1 MTDAFSG
8 KERSERRRSDQT
20 SLRAIVEGMADG
32 IVIVGLDGVI
42 RFSNP
47 AAQRLFGRSDAQLK
61 GTYLGY
67 PAVAGESAEI
77 ELVRSGG
84 DPVNV
89 ELRVVDIEWEGD
101 YARLASL
108 RDVTDRKRAAERAA
122 QLEEERLARAEAE
135 AATRAKSEF
144 LAMMSHELRTPL
156 NAIIGY
162 AELLNVGIPGPL
174 TAEQHLHIARILT
187 SARHLLGLVNE
198 VLDLARV
205 DAGKLAIERS
215 IARADHAIDGAVAVV
230 QPMAE
235 ARGIAISL
243 DRAGLTETR
252 YEGDETRVRQILVNL
267 LSNAV
272 KFTKPGGR
280 VTIHCGVARRPAP
293 EARLQGLGPWVSVEV
308 EDTGIG
314 IPPEQLSAIFD
325 PFVQVDSS
333 HTRRG
338 EGSGLGLTIS
348 RRLARL
354 MNGDLSVRSTVGQG
368 SVFTLWLPAV
378 TTEAVDA
385 ARQPHHVAPADARLH
400 GLSNVGELLLRELEA
415 LLEAFVARLRAERI
429 IPSADALRFSQLAD
443 RAATFVADVGA
454 VLIAAEEARGEPS
467 SIVTG
472 ASEVQRLV
480 AERHGARRARL
491 GWSRETLSR
500 EWRILREEIERAIRR
515 QAVPLP
521 ESAVREG
528 LTLIE
533 RFIAQAEQ
541 ISASALERAAGDAA
555 GAAGAPPDIEGR
567 RSAVRQE
574 AD

>member
-1 MTDAFSG
+1 MTDALPG
-8 KERSERRRSDQT
+8 KRSEKRRPSDQK

-32 IVIVGLDGVI
+32 ILIVGLDGVI

-47 AAQRLFGRSDAQLK
+47 AAQQLFGRSDAQLE
-61 GTYLGY
+61 GTYLGV

-77 ELVRSGG
+77 EIVRPGG
-84 DPVNV
+84 EPVTV
-89 ELRVVDIEWEGD
+89 ELRVVDIEWEGE

-162 AELLNVGIPGPL
+162 AELLKVEIPGAL
-174 TAEQHLHIARILT
+174 TEDQHLHITRILT
-187 SARHLLGLVNE
+187 SGRHLLGLVNE

-205 DAGKLAIERS
+205 DAGRLAVEHS
-215 IARADHAIDGAVAVV
+215 IARAEHAIDAAVAVV
-230 QPMAE
+230 QPMVE

-243 DRAGLTETR
+243 DRTALAEAR

-267 LSNAV
+267 LSNAA
-272 KFTKPGGR
+272 KFTAPGGR
-280 VTIHCGVARRPAP
+280 VTIHGGIARRPTP
-293 EARLQGLGPWVSVEV
+293 EARLEGLGPWVFVSV

-314 IPPEQLSAIFD
+314 IPAEQLSAIFD

-333 HTRRG
+333 HTRPS

-378 TTEAVDA
+378 TTETAEV
-385 ARQPHHVAPADARLH
+385 ARQPDDHAPADARLY
-400 GLSNVGELLLRELEA
+400 GLSDVGGVLLRELETVVA
-415 LLEAFVARLRAERI
+415 AFVARLRAEHI

-443 RAATFVADVGA
+443 RAATFVADLAA

-467 SIVTG
+467 SIVID

-480 AERHGARRARL
+480 AERHGVRRARL

-500 EWRILREEIERAIRR
+500 EWRILREEIERALRR

-521 ESAVREG
+521 ASAVREG

-541 ISASALERAAGDAA
+541 ISASALERAARDAA
-555 GAAGAPPDIEGR
+555 AATGTPHDVQGAPAR
-567 RSAVRQE
+567 
-574 AD
+574 

>member
-1 MTDAFSG
+1 MTDGLSG
-8 KERSERRRSDQT
+8 KKSEKRRPSDQT

-32 IVIVGLDGVI
+32 ILIVGADGVI

-47 AAQRLFGRSDAQLK
+47 AAQQLFGRSDAQLE
-61 GTYLGY
+61 GTYLGF

-77 ELVRSGG
+77 EIVRSGG
-84 DPVNV
+84 EPVAV
-89 ELRVVDIEWEGD
+89 ELRVVDIEWEGE

-156 NAIIGY
+156 NAVIGY
-162 AELLNVGIPGPL
+162 AELLKVGIPGPL
-174 TAEQHLHIARILT
+174 TEDQDLHVTRILT

-205 DAGKLAIERS
+205 DAGRLAIEHG
-215 IARADHAIDGAVAVV
+215 IARAEHAIDAAAAVV

-243 DRAGLTETR
+243 DPTALAEAR

-272 KFTKPGGR
+272 KFTAPGGR
-280 VTIHCGVARRPAP
+280 VTIHCGIARRPTP
-293 EARLQGLGPWVSVEV
+293 EARLEALGPWVFVSI
-308 EDTGIG
+308 EDTGVG
-314 IPPEQLSAIFD
+314 IPAEQLSTIFD

-333 HTRRG
+333 PTRSS

-378 TTEAVDA
+378 TTETAEA
-385 ARQPHHVAPADARLH
+385 ARPPQDLAPADARLY
-400 GLSNVGELLLRELEA
+400 GLSDVGEVLLRELEA
-415 LLEAFVARLRAERI
+415 VVAAFVSRLRAERI
-429 IPSADALRFSQLAD
+429 IPTADSLRFSQLAD
-443 RAATFVADVGA
+443 RAATFVADLAA

-467 SIVTG
+467 SVLTG

-500 EWRILREEIERAIRR
+500 EWRILREEIERALRR

-521 ESAVREG
+521 ASAVREG

-533 RFIAQAEQ
+533 RFIGQAEQ
-541 ISASALERAAGDAA
+541 ISASALERAGRDAA
-555 GAAGAPPDIEGR
+555 AATGTPRD
-567 RSAVRQE
+567 VQE
-574 AD
+574 APFTR